1 MVDNTDLRIV
11 EQLQKNGR
19 VSLREIAKNLEISPS
34 TSSNRFRE
42 MQANRVI
49 KDLKPI
55 LDYDKLGL
63 KLQSVSQIKVNG
75 KNISEIRDNLLELEF
90 IDRTLLVTGETDIMA
105 FGSFKD
111 RKSMNKL
118 VRKIQDVDGV
128 EECKTNII
136 LESRSKDI
144 NLNRLKQDLED

>member
-1 MVDNTDLRIV
+1 MVDDTDLRII

-19 VSLREIAKNLEISPS
+19 ISLREIAKNLNISPS

-42 MQANRVI
+42 MKAEGII
-49 KDLKPI
+49 KNLKPI

-63 KLQSVSQIKVNG
+63 KLQSVSQIKIKG
-75 KNISEIRDNLLELEF
+75 KSVSKIRNNLLELKF

-105 FGSFKD
+105 FGSFKN

-118 VRKIQDVDGV
+118 VRKIQDVEGV

-136 LESRSKDI
+136 LESKSRDI
-144 NLNRLKQDLED
+144 DLDRLK